1 MKIKD
6 NRARYFIY
14 SVFFI
19 LFVYLG
25 YKAPYCL
32 DEWKWGLPQRMEL
45 MKRGFSGYNG
55 RYLGNILVLLITRS
69 EVAKTL
75 VISVC
80 MVLVVWLMEVSVRR
94 KSFSEKDK
102 SDPILLL
109 SIILLLLAVPASL
122 YGQSYGWP
130 AAFVNYEVPVPL
142 FLVYFI
148 WTEELYRKK
157 AEKYSCFQTFA
168 VIPLGICVQLFSENI
183 TIIVAAYALWML
195 VYTAVRYRKIYLIEV
210 NYLCSAILGAVLM
223 FSNSAYSSAA
233 VHNGKTYKSIDMS
246 AGILL
251 QRFAARIWTNLV
263 LNNWVLTVIFT
274 VLLTVLILKK
284 RKQSFAAA
292 EMLVVFWGY
301 SAYSI
306 LHKICPEWTFAGTQA
321 VDRGIMALLSIVF
334 FINVLLCVWMFTEKE
349 ERLSICITYL
359 GSLAFATPLIAADP
373 IGPRCFY
380 ISYVFEVL
388 AAVKI
393 LQYLLKKRE
402 EIQVFYPALILAVA
416 VCISAL
422 FYVRIFMIIGKYSD
436 YRAELIEEAVEQNVK
451 ELTLPVMPFSDYT
464 GYTEPIDEI
473 WAEKFKE
480 FYHIPENMT
489 VRFE

>member
-55 RYLGNILVLLITRS
+55 RYLGNILALLITRS

-148 WTEELYRKK
+148 WTEELYRNK
-157 AEKYSCFQTFA
+157 AEKY
-168 VIPLGICVQLFSENI
+168 
-183 TIIVAAYALWML
+183 
-195 VYTAVRYRKIYLIEV
+195 
-210 NYLCSAILGAVLM
+210 
-223 FSNSAYSSAA
+223 
-233 VHNGKTYKSIDMS
+233 
-246 AGILL
+246 
-251 QRFAARIWTNLV
+251 
-263 LNNWVLTVIFT
+263 
-274 VLLTVLILKK
+274 
-284 RKQSFAAA
+284 
-292 EMLVVFWGY
+292 
-301 SAYSI
+301 
-306 LHKICPEWTFAGTQA
+306 
-321 VDRGIMALLSIVF
+321 
-334 FINVLLCVWMFTEKE
+334 
-349 ERLSICITYL
+349 
-359 GSLAFATPLIAADP
+359 
-373 IGPRCFY
+373 
-380 ISYVFEVL
+380 
-388 AAVKI
+388 
-393 LQYLLKKRE
+393 
-402 EIQVFYPALILAVA
+402 
-416 VCISAL
+416 
-422 FYVRIFMIIGKYSD
+422 
-436 YRAELIEEAVEQNVK
+436 
-451 ELTLPVMPFSDYT
+451 
-464 GYTEPIDEI
+464 
-473 WAEKFKE
+473 
-480 FYHIPENMT
+480 
-489 VRFE
+489 